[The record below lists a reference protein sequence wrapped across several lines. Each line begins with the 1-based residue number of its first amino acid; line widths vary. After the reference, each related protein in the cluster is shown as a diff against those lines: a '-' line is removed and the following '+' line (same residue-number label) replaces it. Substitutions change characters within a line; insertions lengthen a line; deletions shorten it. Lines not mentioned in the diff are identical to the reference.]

1 MSGEQLIAL
10 IVFALA
16 GSFTPGPNNTIA
28 TATGANHGLRAT
40 LPHILGVPFGF
51 SSMLAAGALG
61 AAALI
66 AAHPALAAAIRW
78 AGVAYLFYIAWLI
91 ARTAAIG
98 DRALARPLTF
108 WQSAAFQYANPKAWM
123 LAAATAGTYMA
134 ADEALARVIVI
145 CAVFSAAC
153 AASLAV
159 WAATGAALRD
169 WLQHGARLRAF
180 NTVMGALLAATAVW
194 MAFE

>member
-40 LPHILGVPFGF
+40 VPHIFGVPFGF
-51 SSMLAAGALG
+51 STMLAAGALG

-78 AGVAYLFYIAWLI
+78 AGIAYLLAIAWSI

-98 DRALARPLTF
+98 ERTVARPLTF

-123 LAAATAGTYMA
+123 LAAATAGTYTA
-134 ADEALARVIVI
+134 ADEALSRIVVI

-153 AASLAV
+153 AASLVV
-159 WAATGAALRD
+159 WAAAGAALKD
-169 WLQHGARLRAF
+169 WLRCGARLRAF
-180 NTVMGALLAATAVW
+180 NALMGVLLAATAIW

>member
-10 IVFALA
+10 IVFALT
-16 GSFTPGPNNTIA
+16 GSFTPGPNNSIA
-28 TATGANHGLRAT
+28 TVTGANHGLRAT

-51 SSMLAAGALG
+51 STMLAAGALG
-61 AAALI
+61 AAAVI
-66 AAHPALAAAIRW
+66 AAHPAIASAIRW
-78 AGVAYLFYIAWLI
+78 AGVVYLLAIAWSI
-91 ARTAAIG
+91 GRTAAIG
-98 DRALARPLTF
+98 DGTLARPLTF

-134 ADEALARVIVI
+134 NDDALVHVALI

-153 AASLAV
+153 AASLVV
-159 WAATGAALRD
+159 WAAAGAALKH
-169 WLQHGARLRAF
+169 WLQHGKRLRAF
-180 NTVMGALLAATAVW
+180 NLTMGALLAATALW